1 MEAAAGATADASLEA
16 RWPTE
21 RLGVGKGL
29 VSGGEDSFLL
39 FLMPA
44 QAGGGGILWRWRR
57 QKLKWKSAQMVR
69 KQNEERI
76 KDKRRS

>member
-1 MEAAAGATADASLEA
+1 MEAEAGATTDASLEVLWLA
-16 RWPTE
+16 E
-21 RLGVGKGL
+21 RLGGGKGI
-29 VSGGEDSFLL
+29 VSGGEDLILL

-44 QAGGGGILWRWRR
+44 QAGEGGILWRWRR
-57 QKLKWKSAQMVR
+57 QKLKRKSAQIVR